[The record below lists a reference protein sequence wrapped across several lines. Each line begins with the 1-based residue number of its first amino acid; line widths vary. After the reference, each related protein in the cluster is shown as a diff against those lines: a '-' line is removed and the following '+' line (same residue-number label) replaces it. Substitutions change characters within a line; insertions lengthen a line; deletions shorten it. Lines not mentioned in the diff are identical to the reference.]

1 MQVHIPLFDP
11 CSLLLLDIF
20 TEQHRKHKHMHKS
33 KSLPPMNFGKLRIRL
48 NTLEPG
54 R

>member
-11 CSLLLLDIF
+11 SSVLLLDIF
-20 TEQHRKHKHMHKS
+20 TERHRKHKLKT

-48 NTLEPG
+48 NTLEPS